1 MKGLKKIALVAA
13 IAAVSAGAQAELKA
27 LDDSTMSEMTGQ
39 KGLTIDLET
48 KWSIGEFAYH
58 DAGVLV
64 LKDLSM
70 GGNPND
76 AAGNSMLDNI
86 RMEIDIAGSNQ
97 APGGDANLKYGF
109 SNVKNL
115 AAIHALNGNGD
126 ADMEA
131 AAAGSLALA
140 AAGDPRF
147 TGVSTNGVGGDII
160 DNEVAYGD
168 GDLKIH
174 FTFTDAWQKAGG
186 FAAVASG
193 NGSFD
198 GATGISLANVSY
210 AVATDIATRAVDFE
224 FKIGQI
230 ALADSAYVTDGRL
243 GGVDNIE
250 KTNHATGIDATTTTT
265 TLISDL
271 AIRGYLGP
279 ADIHIENKGNGFGA
293 DGSYLGA
300 NLQRAGG
307 AAAGLTGAA
316 LDAFVA
322 SQNNGT
328 GNADSKIH
336 WDSFFK
342 VTDLDVYIDIAG
354 VQLSDIKIH
363 NIRGDITSLNTVLD
377 ASGNVLLDAAG
388 DEVNTASFGFAH
400 SKRDIYAVKD
410 AVLNLATLGVQTGAN
425 RPGYVDGIA
434 INTRF
439 KGDIDIGALS
449 FGDTGTSIGAIY
461 LTDVNCHTNWTIS
474 AH

>member
-58 DAGVLV
+58 DAGLVV

-86 RMEIDIAGSNQ
+86 RMEIDIAGSGAATASGPDNL
-97 APGGDANLKYGF
+97 LKYGF

-115 AAIHALNGNGD
+115 AAIHFLNGNGNPEFLD
-126 ADMEA
+126 ASR
-131 AAAGSLALA
+131 GSLLVKA
-140 AAGDPRF
+140 AETKGLLPPGTF
-147 TGVSTNGVGGDII
+147 TGISRDDSGNAI

-174 FTFTDAWQKAGG
+174 LTFTDAWQKAGG
-186 FAAVASG
+186 YQAVKDG
-193 NGSFD
+193 TGSY
-198 GATGISLANVSY
+198 GANNTISLANLDY
-210 AVATDIATRAVDFE
+210 ATATDIATQAVDFE

-230 ALADSAYVTDGRL
+230 ALAASAYATDGRL
-243 GGVDNIE
+243 GGVNNIE
-250 KTNHATGIDATTTTT
+250 KTNHSTGLDATADTT

-271 AIRGYLGP
+271 SIKGYLGP
-279 ADIHIENKGNGFGA
+279 ADIHIENNGNGFG
-293 DGSYLGA
+293 G
-300 NLQRAGG
+300 
-307 AAAGLTGAA
+307 
-316 LDAFVA
+316 
-322 SQNNGT
+322 GT
-328 GNADSKIH
+328 GSGAADSKIH

-342 VTDLDVYIDIAG
+342 ITDLDVYIDIAG

-363 NIRGDITSLNTVLD
+363 NIRGDVTSLNQIVTGVD
-377 ASGNVLLDAAG
+377 ATTGLPVI
-388 DEVNTASFGFAH
+388 ENTESFGFAH

-410 AVLNLATLGVQTGAN
+410 SVLNLATVFGHAGTTNNPV
-425 RPGYVDGIA
+425 GYVDGIA

-461 LTDVNCHTNWTIS
+461 LTDVTSTTNWTIS

>member
-48 KWSIGEFAYH
+48 KWTIGEFAYQ
-58 DAGVLV
+58 DAGLVV

-86 RMEIDIAGSNQ
+86 RMEIDIAGSGA
-97 APGGDANLKYGF
+97 APGGDAFLKYGF

-115 AAIHALNGNGD
+115 AAVHLLNGNTD
-126 ADMEA
+126 AD
-131 AAAGSLALA
+131 LVALA
-140 AAGDPRF
+140 TGSVVLSATGDSRF
-147 TGVSTNGVGGDII
+147 TGISTDGVGGDVL
-160 DNEVAYGD
+160 DNEVIYGD

-186 FAAVASG
+186 FATVAAG
-193 NGSFD
+193 AGSFTSAT
-198 GATGISLANVSY
+198 GAVTSGISLDNVSY
-210 AVATDIATRAVDFE
+210 DLARQIATSAVDFE
-224 FKIGQI
+224 FSIGQI
-230 ALADSAYVTDGRL
+230 ALADSGYAADGRL
-243 GGVDNIE
+243 GEEVIE
-250 KTNHATGIDATTTTT
+250 MTNHVTGLDATANTT

-271 AIRGYLGP
+271 NIRGYLGP
-279 ADIHIENKGNGFGA
+279 ADIHIENNGNGFGL
-293 DGSYLGA
+293 DGSGL
-300 NLQRAGG
+300 GG
-307 AAAGLTGAA
+307 AA
-316 LDAFVA
+316 
-322 SQNNGT
+322 GT

-354 VQLSDIKIH
+354 VQLSDIAIH
-363 NIRGDITSLNTVLD
+363 NERGDTTSLNELTVGVDSVTGLPIT
-377 ASGNVLLDAAG
+377 
-388 DEVNTASFGFAH
+388 VNTAAFGFAH

-410 AVLNLATLGVQTGAN
+410 TVLNLATLLGSTGAN
-425 RPGYVDGIA
+425 PTGYVDGIA

-449 FGDTGTSIGAIY
+449 FGDTGTSIGSIY
-461 LTDVNCHTNWTIS
+461 LTDVTSTTNWTIS

>member
-48 KWSIGEFAYH
+48 KWTIGEFAYQ
-58 DAGVLV
+58 DAGLLV

-86 RMEIDIAGSNQ
+86 RMEIDIAGSQ
-97 APGGDANLKYGF
+97 AVTGGDASLKYGF

-115 AAIHALNGNGD
+115 AAIHLLNGNGD
-126 ADMEA
+126 ADLEA
-131 AAAGSLALA
+131 VAAGSLALA
-140 AAGDPRF
+140 AIGDARF
-147 TGVSTNGVGGDII
+147 TGVSTDGTTGDAI
-160 DNEVAYGD
+160 DNEVIYGN

-186 FAAVASG
+186 YADVS
-193 NGSFD
+193 S
-198 GATGISLANVSY
+198 ATGGTFTSETGAVTSGITLGNVSY
-210 AVATDIATRAVDFE
+210 DLARQIATSAVDFE
-224 FKIGQI
+224 FSIGQI
-230 ALADSAYVTDGRL
+230 ALADSGYAADGRL
-243 GGVDNIE
+243 GTEEIE
-250 KTNHATGIDATTTTT
+250 MTNHVTGLDATANTT

-271 AIRGYLGP
+271 SIKGYLGP

-293 DGSYLGA
+293 
-300 NLQRAGG
+300 
-307 AAAGLTGAA
+307 
-316 LDAFVA
+316 
-322 SQNNGT
+322 GT
-328 GNADSKIH
+328 GSGDADSKIH

-354 VQLSDIKIH
+354 VQLSDIAIH
-363 NIRGDITSLNTVLD
+363 NERGDTTSLNELTVGVDPVTGLP
-377 ASGNVLLDAAG
+377 VT
-388 DEVNTASFGFAH
+388 VNTASFGFAH

-410 AVLNLATLGVQTGAN
+410 SVLNLITTFSPTTGEN
-425 RPGYVDGIA
+425 PVGFVDGIA

-461 LTDVNCHTNWTIS
+461 LTDVTSTTNWTIS

>member
-13 IAAVSAGAQAELKA
+13 ISAVAAGAQAELKA

-48 KWSIGEFAYH
+48 KWTIGEFAYH
-58 DAGVLV
+58 DAGLVV
-64 LKDLSM
+64 LKDLAM
-70 GGNPND
+70 GGNSND
-76 AAGNSMLDNI
+76 TGVGSSSMLDNI
-86 RMEIDIAGSNQ
+86 RMEIDVAGSGAITPSGLPDNY
-97 APGGDANLKYGF
+97 LKYGF

-115 AAIHALNGNGD
+115 ALIHVVNGNTD
-126 ADMEA
+126 ADITNA
-131 AAAGSLALA
+131 ANGSLGAAG
-140 AAGDPRF
+140 AGLPGAGPFSVDA
-147 TGVSTNGVGGDII
+147 NGDII

-174 FTFTDAWQKAGG
+174 FTFSDAWQKAGG
-186 FAAVASG
+186 FAAVAG
-193 NGSFD
+193 GVGSD
-198 GATGISLANVSY
+198 GTTTGISLANLSY
-210 AVATDIATRAVDFE
+210 ADAMTIATRAVDFE
-224 FKIGQI
+224 FSIGQI
-230 ALADSAYVTDGRL
+230 ALAASDYANAPRL
-243 GGVDNIE
+243 GTETIE
-250 KTNHATGIDATTTTT
+250 KTDHVTGLDATADTT

-271 AIRGYLGP
+271 SIKGYLGP
-279 ADIHIENKGNGFGA
+279 ADIHIENNGNGFGA
-293 DGSYLGA
+293 DGSG
-300 NLQRAGG
+300 NLAT
-307 AAAGLTGAA
+307 L
-316 LDAFVA
+316 V
-322 SQNNGT
+322 NGNQS

-363 NIRGDITSLNTVLD
+363 NVRGDVTSLNQVQTGVD
-377 ASGNVLLDAAG
+377 AGTG
-388 DEVNTASFGFAH
+388 DPIYANTASFGFAH

-410 AVLNLATLGVQTGAN
+410 NVLNLTTLSTQTGAN
-425 RPGYVDGIA
+425 VAGYVDGVA

-461 LTDVNCHTNWTIS
+461 LTDVTSTTNWTIS

>member
-1 MKGLKKIALVAA
+1 MKGLKKIALATA
-13 IAAVSAGAQAELKA
+13 IAAVAAGAQAELKA

-58 DAGVLV
+58 DAGLVV

-70 GGNPND
+70 GGNSKEGSNT
-76 AAGNSMLDNI
+76 MLDNI
-86 RMEIDIAGSNQ
+86 RMEIDVAGSNQ
-97 APGGDANLKYGF
+97 AAGGDANLKYGF

-115 AAIHALNGNGD
+115 SAVHVLNGNTD
-126 ADMEA
+126 ADMVALSTGSLAIAAA
-131 AAAGSLALA
+131 AAAGA
-140 AAGDPRF
+140 PVTF
-147 TGVSTNGVGGDII
+147 TGLSTDGVGGAVV

-198 GATGISLANVSY
+198 GNTGLSLANTSY
-210 AVATDIATRAVDFE
+210 AVARDIATRAVDFE
-224 FKIGQI
+224 FNIGQI
-230 ALADSAYVTDGRL
+230 ALADSGYATDGRL

-250 KTNHATGIDATTTTT
+250 RTNHVTGLDATTTTT

-271 AIRGYLGP
+271 SIKGYLGP
-279 ADIHIENKGNGFGA
+279 ADIHIENKGNGFGQ
-293 DGSYLGA
+293 DGSGL
-300 NLQRAGG
+300 GG
-307 AAAGLTGAA
+307 AP
-316 LDAFVA
+316 
-322 SQNNGT
+322 GT

-354 VQLSDIKIH
+354 VQLSDIAIH
-363 NIRGDITSLNTVLD
+363 NERGDTTSLNTIVTGVD
-377 ASGNVLLDAAG
+377 ASGNPVV
-388 DEVNTASFGFAH
+388 ENTAAFGFAH

-410 AVLNLATLGVQTGAN
+410 SVMYLNTALGAPTTGNNPA
-425 RPGYVDGIA
+425 GFVDGIA

-461 LTDVNCHTNWTIS
+461 MTDVTSTTNWTIS

>member
-13 IAAVSAGAQAELKA
+13 ISAVAAGAQAELKA

-58 DAGVLV
+58 DAGLVV

-86 RMEIDIAGSNQ
+86 RMEIDIAGSGALTTSGPDNL
-97 APGGDANLKYGF
+97 LKYGF

-115 AAIHALNGNGD
+115 AYIHVANGNGD
-126 ADMEA
+126 ADIAA
-131 AAAGSLALA
+131 AAAGSLA
-140 AAGDPRF
+140 
-147 TGVSTNGVGGDII
+147 VGGGAAIGGTVSRDINGNAI
-160 DNEVAYGD
+160 DDEVFYGD

-186 FAAVASG
+186 FAALATG
-193 NGSFD
+193 NGVY
-198 GATGISLANVSY
+198 GATTGVSLANVDY
-210 AVATDIATRAVDFE
+210 ATALDIGTRAVDFE
-224 FKIGQI
+224 FSIGQI
-230 ALADSAYVTDGRL
+230 ALAASSYATDGRL
-243 GGVDNIE
+243 GTAVIE
-250 KTNHATGIDATTTTT
+250 KTDHVTGLDATADTT

-271 AIRGYLGP
+271 NIRGYLGP
-279 ADIHIENKGNGFGA
+279 ADIHIENNGNGFGA
-293 DGSYLGA
+293 DGSSNPATGA
-300 NLQRAGG
+300 N
-307 AAAGLTGAA
+307 
-316 LDAFVA
+316 A
-322 SQNNGT
+322 S

-336 WDSFFK
+336 WDSFFR

-363 NIRGDITSLNTVLD
+363 NIRGDVTSLNTTVVGFD
-377 ASGNVLLDAAG
+377 AGTGAPII
-388 DEVNTASFGFAH
+388 ENTGSFGFAH

-410 AVLNLATLGVQTGAN
+410 AVLNLSTLSAQTGAN
-425 RPGYVDGIA
+425 VAGYVDGVA

-461 LTDVNCHTNWTIS
+461 LTDVTSTTNWTIS

>member
-13 IAAVSAGAQAELKA
+13 ISAVAAGAQAELKA

-58 DAGVLV
+58 DAGLVV

-86 RMEIDIAGSNQ
+86 RMEIDIAGSGAVQPNG
-97 APGGDANLKYGF
+97 APDNLLKYGF

-115 AAIHALNGNGD
+115 AYVHVANGNAD
-126 ADMEA
+126 ADILA
-131 AAAGSLALA
+131 AAAGSLANA
-140 AAGDPRF
+140 GAAGF
-147 TGVSTNGVGGDII
+147 TGISRDGAGGAVI

-193 NGSFD
+193 NGVF
-198 GATGISLANVSY
+198 GTTTGLSLANLDY
-210 AVATDIATRAVDFE
+210 ATATDIATRAVDFE
-224 FKIGQI
+224 FSIGQI
-230 ALADSAYVTDGRL
+230 ALAASAYATDGRL
-243 GGVDNIE
+243 GTADIE
-250 KTNHATGIDATTTTT
+250 RTNHVTGLDATADTT

-271 AIRGYLGP
+271 SIKGYLGP
-279 ADIHIENKGNGFGA
+279 ADIHIENKGNGFGK
-293 DGSYLGA
+293 DGSFLGA
-300 NLQRAGG
+300 NLVEAAVRAGG
-307 AAAGLTGAA
+307 GDDAAVAAALAA
-316 LDAFVA
+316 N
-322 SQNNGT
+322 NNGT

-363 NIRGDITSLNTVLD
+363 NVRGDVTSLNEIVTGV
-377 ASGNVLLDAAG
+377 DAATG
-388 DEVNTASFGFAH
+388 DLIIENTASFGFAH

-410 AVLNLATLGVQTGAN
+410 AVLNLTTLGVQTGAN

-461 LTDVNCHTNWTIS
+461 LTDVTSTTNWTIS

>member
-1 MKGLKKIALVAA
+1 MKGLKKLALVTA
-13 IAAVSAGAQAELKA
+13 IAAVAAGAQAELKA

-48 KWSIGEFAYH
+48 KWTIGEFAYQ
-58 DAGVLV
+58 DAGLVV

-86 RMEIDIAGSNQ
+86 RMEIDIAGSQ
-97 APGGDANLKYGF
+97 AVAGGDAFLKYGF

-115 AAIHALNGNGD
+115 SAIHLLNGNTD
-126 ADMEA
+126 ADLEA
-131 AAAGSLALA
+131 LAAGSVILA
-140 AAGDPRF
+140 AVGDARF
-147 TGVSTNGVGGDII
+147 TGVSTDGVGGAAL
-160 DNEVAYGD
+160 DNEVIYGD

-186 FAAVASG
+186 YADVSSAAGGTFTS
-193 NGSFD
+193 
-198 GATGISLANVSY
+198 ATGAVTSGITLGNVSY
-210 AVATDIATRAVDFE
+210 DLARQIATSAVDFE
-224 FKIGQI
+224 FSIGQI
-230 ALADSAYVTDGRL
+230 ALADSGYAVAGRL
-243 GGVDNIE
+243 GEEVIE
-250 KTNHATGIDATTTTT
+250 MTDHVTGIDATTTTT

-271 AIRGYLGP
+271 SIRGYLGP

-293 DGSYLGA
+293 GTANVGSG
-300 NLQRAGG
+300 
-307 AAAGLTGAA
+307 
-316 LDAFVA
+316 D
-322 SQNNGT
+322 
-328 GNADSKIH
+328 ADSKIH

-354 VQLSDIKIH
+354 VQLSDIAIH
-363 NIRGDITSLNTVLD
+363 NERGDTTSLNELIVGLD
-377 ASGNVLLDAAG
+377 PVTGAPIV
-388 DEVNTASFGFAH
+388 VNTAAFGFAH
-400 SKRDIYAVKD
+400 SKRDIFAVKD
-410 AVLNLATLGVQTGAN
+410 SVLNLATTFAGTTGAN
-425 RPGYVDGIA
+425 PVGFVDGIA

-461 LTDVNCHTNWTIS
+461 LTDVTSTTNWTIS